1 MGKIIGIVILV
12 GLAIFIGPWIVMTG
26 WNMIVAE
33 MFGLPTLT
41 YWPAFFGTLA
51 MHILFSGMRIG
62 SKSDN

>member
-26 WNMIVAE
+26 WNMIAAE
-33 MFGLPTLT
+33 MFGLPTLS

-51 MHILFSGMRIG
+51 MHILFSSFG
-62 SKSDN
+62 SGFKSEN